1 VRVTSGALLL
11 ALLTWP
17 ARRPG
22 SRLEF
27 DRRTVAALAAYMVCF
42 SFAYLWLE
50 AGTGALLLFG
60 AVQLTMLAAA
70 LAAGERLSLRGWI
83 GFAIAVAG
91 LCWLVAPGVSAP
103 SPAGA
108 LLMTAAG
115 VAWGIYSL
123 LGRGRAEPL
132 RVTAMNFIGSIPIVL
147 AVSLFALQR
156 FHANWQGLLL
166 ATVSGAVTSGLGYV
180 AWYGALRELSAARAA
195 TLQLS
200 VPVIA
205 AFGGVLFLAEPVTPR
220 LLLAS
225 VATIGGV
232 ALVVSPRR
240 R

>member
-1 VRVTSGALLL
+1 
-11 ALLTWP
+11 
-17 ARRPG
+17 
-22 SRLEF
+22 
-27 DRRTVAALAAYMVCF
+27 
-42 SFAYLWLE
+42 
-50 AGTGALLLFG
+50 
-60 AVQLTMLAAA
+60 MLAAA
-70 LAAGERLSLRGWI
+70 LAAGERLSARGWI
-83 GFAIAVAG
+83 GFVVAVAG

-108 LLMTAAG
+108 VLMTAAG
-115 VAWGIYSL
+115 VAWGVYSL

-132 RVTAMNFIGSIPIVL
+132 RMTAMNFIGSIPIVL
-147 AVSLFALQR
+147 AVSLLALQR
-156 FHANWQGLLL
+156 FHASWQGLAL

-180 AWYGALRELSAARAA
+180 AWYGALRELAATRAA

-205 AFGGVLFLAEPVTPR
+205 GFGGVVLLAEPVTLR

-232 ALVVSPRR
+232 ALVVAPRR